1 MKTKVDRYLHNAEEC
16 RRDATQAANRR
27 EKRGY
32 LKIAEYW
39 SKMAKKI
46 DRQAEP
52 DSDAI
57 QSS

>member
-27 EKRGY
+27 GKRGY

>member
-27 EKRGY
+27 DRRGY

-39 SKMAKKI
+39 SKMAKEM
-46 DRQAEP
+46 DRKAKLDP
-52 DSDAI
+52 ATI